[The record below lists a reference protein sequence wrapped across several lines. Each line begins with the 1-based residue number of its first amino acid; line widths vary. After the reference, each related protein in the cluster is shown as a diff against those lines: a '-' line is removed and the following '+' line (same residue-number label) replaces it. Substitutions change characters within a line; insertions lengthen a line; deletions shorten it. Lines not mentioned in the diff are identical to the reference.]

1 MAASAGEAVS
11 LPISVTEGNNPDLF
25 SGKPR
30 IDPRSR
36 SPADLDS
43 SATDTPS
50 VWVWVGNPPF
60 HYIEKLFSCIKL

>member
-30 IDPRSR
+30 IDPRSK
-36 SPADLDS
+36 SPAGSGLVRNGH
-43 SATDTPS
+43 PLC
-50 VWVWVGNPPF
+50 VGMGGQSPIPL
-60 HYIEKLFSCIKL
+60 HRETV